1 MEVIMVEGSGQHSAA
16 IKNIYNIIRE
26 DQITY
31 FDDPYESIA
40 FYFKKNGFD
49 INATIYELL
58 ILKSE
63 SSTVSVSGLS
73 TQDTSGYFKRL
84 ASKYKP
90 FNSHIMSGG

>member
-1 MEVIMVEGSGQHSAA
+1 MPD
-16 IKNIYNIIRE
+16 NIFY
-26 DQITY
+26 TY
-31 FDDPYESIA
+31 CLELYPTPVRA
-40 FYFKKNGFD
+40 TGFG

-63 SSTVSVSGLS
+63 SSTISVSGLS

>member
-1 MEVIMVEGSGQHSAA
+1 MTLMNPLHFILKRM
-16 IKNIYNIIRE
+16 
-26 DQITY
+26 
-31 FDDPYESIA
+31 
-40 FYFKKNGFD
+40 D

-63 SSTVSVSGLS
+63 SSTISVSGLS

>member
-1 MEVIMVEGSGQHSAA
+1 MVEGSGQHSAA
-16 IKNIYNIIRE
+16 INNIYSIIRE
-26 DQITY
+26 DQIPY

-63 SSTVSVSGLS
+63 SSTISVSGLS

-90 FNSHIMSGG
+90 FN